1 MLISSGASSKVPF
14 SLAWMKLSAT
24 FRSNVTRPGWLR
36 KLRRE
41 GSVDRKSDAYE
52 KCRECMPWQR
62 GYHHCVEEK
71 NRSDF
76 DIAYCITEEL
86 EEEVQRAFYHHHS
99 QSFNILWNFTFRECM
114 SSEGCQ
120 WNDPHWG
127 RTTTLLRV
135 ITWNG
140 AHYLWMANERFAQE
154 LHGVEHWNNN
164 LSNPYSCIGD
174 MDQRRKNTSLLWYK

>member
-1 MLISSGASSKVPF
+1 MQRMHAMTKGISPLRWREKQKWFRHSILHYRRTCRWSHVGF
-14 SLAWMKLSAT
+14 SL
-24 FRSNVTRPGWLR
+24 WL
-36 KLRRE
+36 
-41 GSVDRKSDAYE
+41 GA
-52 KCRECMPWQR
+52 
-62 GYHHCVEEK
+62 
-71 NRSDF
+71 
-76 DIAYCITEEL
+76 A
-86 EEEVQRAFYHHHS
+86 EEVQRAFYHHHS